1 MKKFFMSLLTI
12 FLLALSTVSAAEE
25 IDSETLLNDMR
36 NNPKNYI
43 YVGHISNV
51 GDFIYVI
58 KSSVDV
64 KEYNP
69 PKYIIEIKCAQFW
82 AKGGRPSRTKDS
94 ANLLWKGTPFRFMYD
109 YDSKKIY
116 ISRTDK
122 DDKVIWQQFEKKDAN
137 GGLISFNSMAFAA
150 AELAFYFAYDKYF
163 YGEPISYQL
172 KKYAE
177 EGKGTFA
184 DRL

>member
-12 FLLALSTVSAAEE
+12 FLLALSTVSAAEDEE

-43 YVGHISNV
+43 YIGNFSNV
-51 GDFIYVI
+51 GDAIYLV

-64 KEYNP
+64 QEYNP
-69 PKYIIEIKCAQFW
+69 PKYIIAVKLVHFGA
-82 AKGGRPSRTKDS
+82 GGFVRMRPKDT
-94 ANLLWKGTPFRFMYD
+94 ANLFGSLQFLYD
-109 YDSKKIY
+109 YESKKINNK
-116 ISRTDK
+116 RTDETTWK
-122 DDKVIWQQFEKKDAN
+122 YIDEKKAINRGSKD
-137 GGLISFNSMAFAA
+137 LIRTLAE